1 MTVLDVLK
9 TSSLY
14 LNISN
19 MLAPIFNEEQ
29 NVSEEATNELNKLLL
44 CFNNTI
50 SQIASTYFEVLSSS
64 VIEVQNGE
72 YDLSGLTHKCL
83 DVKSLT
89 SGGRKVKFTV
99 ENGILRTVRNGSFT
113 ITYSYVPE
121 ELDEDD
127 DIEIFDIID
136 LDTLAMGVA
145 ADYCYMNAIYDDGQ
159 MWHGR
164 FVDNLRLIKANH
176 IKNAYILPRRW
187 L

>member
-29 NVSEEATNELNKLLL
+29 NVPQEATNEFNKLLT

-50 SQIASTYFEVLSSS
+50 SQIASTFFEVLSSS

-72 YDLSGLTHKCL
+72 YALSNLTYKCL

-89 SGGRKVKFTV
+89 SNGRKVKFSV
-99 ENGILRTVRNGSFT
+99 EDGVLKTKHNGPLT
-113 ITYSYVPE
+113 ITYSYMPE
-121 ELDEDD
+121 DLDEDD
-127 DIEIFDIID
+127 DIEMYDIID
-136 LDTLAMGVA
+136 IGTLAMGVA
-145 ADYCYMNAIYDDGQ
+145 GEYCYMNAIYDDGQ
-159 MWHGR
+159 MWYGR
-164 FVDNLRLIKANH
+164 FVDNLKLIKANH